1 MILFASVECLFYHCR
16 SLKDKRALLQRMIA
30 RLRQKFNVSV
40 SEIEYQDAWQRT
52 KIGIALVASA
62 KKPAEQEMQR
72 VLQIIDSFPE
82 LERTVTNLEW
92 L

>member
-1 MILFASVECLFYHCR
+1 
-16 SLKDKRALLQRMIA
+16 MIA